1 MVASVTTIGMV
12 GLARGYVAPVR
23 AARRMEE
30 AIDQAPEGALRPAE
44 LADLFW
50 IWNDAEAAMG
60 IRSTFGSELERAMLY
75 AVSNSTRSERGMAGE
90 YGPWEQRRTALRRWV
105 NAGHAVDAA
114 GSPMWDAETM
124 SIHPTGPSGTC
135 DPYESDEILVAIG
148 RANRIRARLSRCS
161 VNSVKVLNAVFGP
174 SRGDEEQ
181 RRDMRR
187 RFGNL
192 VPIVVAIVSAARSEN
207 DPPARAIITAKI
219 TDDSFVRLMKTR
231 AAGILRAATLDYA
244 GCR

>member
-1 MVASVTTIGMV
+1 MGNVVSIAGVT
-12 GLARGYVAPVR
+12 RGYVAPVR
-23 AARRMEE
+23 GPTVGE
-30 AIDQAPEGALRPAE
+30 ALDQAPEGALRPAE

-60 IRSTFGSELERAMLY
+60 IRSTFGGELERAMLY
-75 AVSNSTRSERGMAGE
+75 AMPASQTRSERAMAGE

-114 GSPMWDAETM
+114 GSPMWDSETM
-124 SIHPTGPSGTC
+124 SIHPTGPNGSC
-135 DPYESDEILVAIG
+135 DPYESDEILLAIA
-148 RANRIRARLSRCS
+148 RANRIRARLRRCS

-174 SRGDEEQ
+174 PRGDEEQ

-192 VPIVVAIVSAARSEN
+192 VPIVVAIVSAARSDD

-231 AAGILRAATLDYA
+231 AAGILRAATRDYA